1 MTDLPTPPPE
11 ICGKLSR
18 FAPDEIKQLRREWVK
33 QMDAAKHLRRDIAA
47 ALGIGITSLS
57 RVAPRPHKTRIWE
70 KNYRAARRDNAIGS
84 WGRGVMWES
93 FTSEQ
98 RAALYTIAE
107 RRRCTPSDVI
117 AGIVCGISFLTT
129 RPRHSVICV
138 CHPLPPSPRWH
149 SVRRGHCCAGDTV

>member
-1 MTDLPTPPPE
+1 MLPCATGVRTMTDLPTPPPE

-18 FAPDEIKQLRREWVK
+18 FAPDEIKRLRREWVK
-33 QMDAAKHLRRDIAA
+33 QMDKLGYLRRDIAA

-57 RVAPRPHKTRIWE
+57 RVAPRPHNTRIWE

-117 AGIVCGISFLTT
+117 AGIVSEYL
-129 RPRHSVICV
+129 S
-138 CHPLPPSPRWH
+138 
-149 SVRRGHCCAGDTV
+149 